1 MSPSLLR
8 RVFKKRT
15 PEDKLTTMLVE
26 LEKAF
31 PCGGPAIVQALV
43 AEHPEDWTT
52 CFIRVMNKV
61 LKQLILQK
69 ELPNVELEDHKDE
82 LQLLQFKALR
92 DQLDRVQKKRLWESS
107 FKQDTPA
114 ARAATDEVQTMPRQ
128 AAGTGKTAKNMLQDA
143 RLYWIRSR
151 GTLNAKKPG
160 FMWQKWPNPAW
171 ALWNRKIGL
180 LTVTMTATS
189 N

>member
-82 LQLLQFKALR
+82 LVSAQTLGVSRGAKHTA
-92 DQLDRVQKKRLWESS
+92 KSS
-107 FKQDTPA
+107 FSSSKTS
-114 ARAATDEVQTMPRQ
+114 
-128 AAGTGKTAKNMLQDA
+128 GTN
-143 RLYWIRSR
+143 
-151 GTLNAKKPG
+151 
-160 FMWQKWPNPAW
+160 
-171 ALWNRKIGL
+171 
-180 LTVTMTATS
+180 
-189 N
+189 